1 MLTGHA
7 PEGKPE
13 AVRTALPLVSVV
25 SIAAGTVDELDRAQG
40 TLATAALNRMDE
52 RLPWFRA
59 LDPDDRSWI
68 GLIAQT
74 GIAGFV
80 RWLRRPGDNPMDEAP
95 ANIFGIAPRQLTRV
109 ISLQQTVELIRA
121 CIDVVEEGIDSI
133 VAVGDRPQVLE
144 QVLRFS
150 REVAFAAAGVY
161 AQTAELRGAW
171 DARLEALVVDAVL
184 RGETDEAQGSRAAAL
199 GWDTTGRVVVVI
211 GYAPHEV
218 DARLVDILRHRA
230 VGAGLDLLASVQGDR
245 VVAVLGG
252 VDDAEKAAVLVADSC
267 GDGPVVYGQLVDDLP
282 AAAASARAALAGLR
296 AASGWPSAPRPVSAD
311 DLLPERA
318 LSGDGHARR
327 QLVNE
332 VYLPLAAGSPV
343 LLDTATAFVE
353 SGGSVEAT
361 ARELFVHANTV
372 RYRLRQIAELTGRSP
387 TDARDAYVMRIGLT
401 LGRLLRS

>member
-1 MLTGHA
+1 
-7 PEGKPE
+7 
-13 AVRTALPLVSVV
+13 LVSVV
-25 SIAAGTVDELDRAQG
+25 SIAPGTVDELDRAQG
-40 TLATAALNRMDE
+40 MLATAALSRMDE

-80 RWLRRPGDNPMDEAP
+80 RWLRRPGDNPMDQPP

-121 CIDVVEEGIDSI
+121 CIDVVEERIDSI
-133 VAVGDRPQVLE
+133 VALPDQPQVLE

-150 REVAFAAAGVY
+150 REIAFAAAAVY

-184 RGETDEAQGSRAAAL
+184 RGESDEAQGSRAAAL
-199 GWDTTGRVVVVI
+199 GWDTTGQVVVVV
-211 GYAPHEV
+211 GNAPGAV
-218 DARLVDILRHRA
+218 DARLVDILRQRA
-230 VGAGLDLLASVQGDR
+230 LVAGLDLLASVQGDR

-252 VDDAEKAAVLVADSC
+252 VEDAEKAAVLVADSC
-267 GDGPVVYGQLVDDLP
+267 GDGPVVYGQLVADLP
-282 AAAASARAALAGLR
+282 AAASSARAALAGLR
-296 AASGWPSAPRPVSAD
+296 AAGGWPSAPRPVSAD